1 MTLEIQMAAMVWYHV
16 YFIVVTMFGS
26 RGQWAL
32 YPPRALY
39 PTLPYSKPLTFAKA
53 HLWSAWISP
62 IGHDTKN
69 DKEKTVRRAK
79 LKSNTSFA
87 FHSTRVQHTKGIV

>member
-1 MTLEIQMAAMVWYHV
+1 MGPDFWAVHKLHNAGRWGVGSVTLYDVLQGGGGGETSPKVTPMLDGSIGMVPV

-39 PTLPYSKPLTFAKA
+39 PTLPY
-53 HLWSAWISP
+53 
-62 IGHDTKN
+62 
-69 DKEKTVRRAK
+69 
-79 LKSNTSFA
+79 
-87 FHSTRVQHTKGIV
+87 